1 MTSHAFKPAV
11 HGFLAAFF
19 GAGNRLAWPQV
30 EAKLHAGNLDPGL
43 APWLERLA
51 QVPDLPTLL
60 PRPTDDAT
68 LWYGLGHSFAQA
80 EQLREELLA
89 AVGPTYSDFVGYRAD
104 LNPDDPVECAVLEF
118 TGGHAFRLR
127 VPAVHRDA
135 ARAALDRLRRL
146 WEQRPQHVGA
156 VVRSVGRMLREFEL
170 ALTVGDLNE
179 AGTRLNEL
187 RTGGMLDAR
196 NLSFLEIRVLAAGE
210 RWAEI
215 MTLPALPDLAHVRC
229 PVVVADA
236 VLQALYAVEFAAFE
250 DGDGPA
256 MALAR
261 FHERAL
267 GRWSS
272 FFRVKSTIRS
282 LAALK
287 LFMMLAVSAN
297 PPRTELR
304 DAVLAEPMLAGAD
317 RAYCEA
323 LAALATSVT
332 PSAIDPLTLACKRYD
347 AGDYDGAFPA
357 ALAASPSTERLRL
370 VLNCAVELA
379 RLEATTAV
387 LEAFA
392 SAPPAMRDA
401 VLASGRDRVLWQHL
415 VGVAT
420 PPEVVSE
427 ALPAD
432 WLAWLERLTRTTE
445 WPKALEVAEQ
455 GAREWDAQE
464 FLREGARVQRFRA
477 LLADRAARTTSAQAT
492 LRDALPFLIGFLT
505 REHGLLARSRG
516 VLEDVLLLLTDDAEA
531 GAADMAAVKEV
542 VATLIEVG
550 PAATDYRELVEFLRA
565 TWERFEA
572 PRRLDWLL
580 EALETLVVNPAPA
593 LDARA
598 LFVECVFAAFAKW
611 RPHVSATRWRLL
623 SVLCRDLGL
632 TAEFATVAPDT
643 RESQTGPSLAEALR
657 GRTVVIHSL
666 MERPALHARDALIAV
681 CPDVKVVLNADH
693 VATTQLREYAR
704 QADVFVMVWRAAKHA
719 ATGCV
724 EATRPKH
731 LPLLRPDG
739 RSATAILREITEW
752 CERGEKAENV

>member
-1 MTSHAFKPAV
+1 MTSLVFKPAV

-19 GAGNRLAWPQV
+19 GAGNLLAWPQV
-30 EAKLHAGNLDPGL
+30 EAKLRVGKLDPGL

-51 QVPDLPTLL
+51 QVPDLPTVL

-89 AVGPTYSDFVGYRAD
+89 SVGPTYSDFVGYRAD
-104 LNPDDPVECAVLEF
+104 LDPDDPVERAVLEF
-118 TGGHAFRLR
+118 TGGHAFRLG
-127 VPAVHRDA
+127 VPVAHRDA

-146 WEQRPQHVGA
+146 WEQRPPHVGA
-156 VVRSVGRMLREFEL
+156 VVRSVGRVLREFEL

-179 AGTRLNEL
+179 AGARLDEL
-187 RTGGMLDAR
+187 RTAGMLDAR

-215 MTLPALPDLAHVRC
+215 MTLPALPDLAQVRC

-250 DGDGPA
+250 VGDGPA
-256 MALAR
+256 AALACFR
-261 FHERAL
+261 ERAL

-282 LAALK
+282 PAALK
-287 LFMMLAVSAN
+287 LFMMLAITAA
-297 PPRTELR
+297 PPRMELR
-304 DAVLAEPMLAGAD
+304 DAVFAETALVGAD
-317 RAYCEA
+317 RRYCEA
-323 LAALATSVT
+323 LAALALPVT
-332 PSAIDPLTLACKRYD
+332 PAVTDSLALARTRYD

-357 ALAASPSTERLRL
+357 ALAASPSAERLRL

-379 RLEATTAV
+379 RLEATAAV

-392 SAPPAMRDA
+392 SAPPAMRGE
-401 VLASGRDRVLWQHL
+401 VLSSGRDRVLWQHL
-415 VGVAT
+415 VGVAA
-420 PPEVVSE
+420 PPEVISE
-427 ALPAD
+427 APPTD
-432 WLAWLERLTRTTE
+432 WLAWLECLTHTAE
-445 WPKALEVAEQ
+445 WPTALEVAEQ

-464 FLREGARVQRFRA
+464 FLREGARMQRFRA
-477 LLADRAARTTSAQAT
+477 LLADRAARSTSAQAT

-505 REHGLLARSRG
+505 QDRSLLVRSRG
-516 VLEDVLLLLTDDAEA
+516 VLEDVLLLLTDDTEA

-542 VATLIEVG
+542 VATLVELG
-550 PAATDYRELVEFLRA
+550 PSPTDYRELIGFLRA

-580 EALETLVVNPAPA
+580 EALETLVVNPVPA
-593 LDARA
+593 TDARA

-611 RPHVSATRWRLL
+611 RAHIGTTQWRLL

-632 TAEFATVAPDT
+632 TEEFAIIAPDT
-643 RESQTGPSLAEALR
+643 RESPTGPSLAEALR

-666 MERPALHARDALIAV
+666 MERPALHARDALLAV

-724 EATRPKH
+724 DATRPKH

-739 RSATAILREITEW
+739 RSATAILREITAW
-752 CERGEKAENV
+752 CERSEKAENV